1 MESSSQSQGS
11 PPAALPGRRHS
22 SATPEIVQA
31 SAASDRSPSRQS
43 NPSPSPRR
51 IPARPDLLRPQT
63 IRLRRLPSASI
74 PRLETIQSPVDGQQA
89 QDEEQWQS
97 NRRRSSSEPQ
107 RPSFNPADL
116 PQTTRAPM
124 NNMATVP
131 ESTVPE
137 LPPNPDGQENYEPVE
152 EQRPATANAPPRP
165 PGPGRFRR
173 MSTAALG
180 PFARNRGGGGAP
192 GQMSQLPPELE
203 YDPRIVDLLDVIDPE
218 VSTLT
223 SLTNVQNS
231 LFVPD
236 LGRLLNRSSVYQLSR
251 HPTRSGEAGQGEE
264 KVGLAS
270 IPQEPP
276 ISRQTTAATA
286 EPLQTAERPQLDRTF
301 SITSALSENRHA
313 VLPHGL
319 SLEGWSEDEKRE
331 LDDHVRHMLHSRR
344 SRIKRSL
351 KGFGKY
357 VSTPLGFLVTLY
369 ATLITLFGLAW
380 VLFLIGW
387 VYVGNKQLYVINV
400 IDNVLVALFAIVGD
414 GLAPFRV
421 VDTYH
426 MIFIAHYHHLTWKLR
441 KKKHLPKLE
450 NKNDLP
456 EQTVNETDVEA
467 GRLEKEEL
475 SVLTE
480 KQQKKL
486 EHHEAKFCK
495 SHTFY
500 KPHETETHYAFP
512 VRLLIAVVV
521 LLDFHSI
528 FQIALGACTWGIDYR
543 TRPQALTATI
553 LSCSITVNISAGIVI
568 SIGDRKSRKKDVIE
582 RMFRQELTE
591 EAIKKM
597 EKKQEKQEER
607 MRAIEEDPEGEH
619 DARKGRMSLDVFRK
633 SLDVTR
639 SRKSMDK
646 RRSRRPGSSSSGS
659 GSGEGSFSLKSPVR
673 ETPEDTTQESDKDK
687 KKGLLAETS
696 EQPHASSSR
705 SSMPQTGIAGSSS
718 SG

>member
-1 MESSSQSQGS
+1 MDSSHQSPGP
-11 PPAALPGRRHS
+11 PPASPPGRRHS
-22 SATPEIVQA
+22 SASPEIVHA

-43 NPSPSPRR
+43 NQSPRR
-51 IPARPDLLRPQT
+51 IPIRPDLIRPQT
-63 IRLRRLPSASI
+63 IRLRRLPSSSI
-74 PRLETIQSPVDGQQA
+74 PRLETIQSPVDAQPPQDDDRWQA
-89 QDEEQWQS
+89 

-107 RPSFNPADL
+107 RPPFNPADL
-116 PQTTRAPM
+116 AQTQTPM
-124 NNMATVP
+124 NNMP
-131 ESTVPE
+131 SVPE
-137 LPPNPDGQENYEPVE
+137 LPPNTAVE
-152 EQRPATANAPPRP
+152 DYGPATVNAP

-180 PFARNRGGGGAP
+180 GFGRNRTT
-192 GQMSQLPPELE
+192 GQMSQVPPELE
-203 YDPRIVDLLDVIDPE
+203 YDSRIVDLLDVIDPE

-236 LGRLLNRSSVYQLSR
+236 LGRLVNRSSAYQLSR
-251 HPTRSGEAGQGEE
+251 RPTRIDEPASGEE
-264 KVGLAS
+264 KVGLAAL
-270 IPQEPP
+270 P
-276 ISRQTTAATA
+276 A
-286 EPLQTAERPQLDRTF
+286 EPMSRHSIAISVQTQAAERPQLDRTF
-301 SITSALSENRHA
+301 SITSALSETRHA

-387 VYVGNKQLYVINV
+387 IYVGNRQLYIINV

-421 VDTYH
+421 IDTYH
-426 MIFIAHYHHLTWKLR
+426 MIYIAHYHRLTWRIR
-441 KKKHLPKLE
+441 KKKRLPQLE
-450 NKNDLP
+450 NENDLP
-456 EQTVNETDVEA
+456 EKTANDEDIEN
-467 GRLEKEEL
+467 GRIEKEEL

-480 KQQKKL
+480 KQQRTL
-486 EHHEAKFCK
+486 EHHQRKFCK

-500 KPHETETHYAFP
+500 KPHETETHFAFP
-512 VRLLIAVVV
+512 LRLLIAVVV
-521 LLDFHSI
+521 LLDMHSC
-528 FQIALGACTWGIDYR
+528 FQIALGACTWGIDYK

-553 LSCSITVNISAGIVI
+553 LSCSITVNITAGILI
-568 SIGDRKSRKKDVIE
+568 SVGDRMSRKKDVIE
-582 RMFRQELTE
+582 RMSRQELTE

-597 EKKQEKQEER
+597 EKRQEKHEDR
-607 MRAIEEDPEGEH
+607 MRAIDEDPEGER
-619 DARKGRMSLDVFRK
+619 DARKGRISLDVLRK

-639 SRKSMDK
+639 TRKSLDK
-646 RRSRRPGSSSSGS
+646 RRALRTESSSSGS
-659 GSGEGSFSLKSPVR
+659 ASGEGSFSLKSPTR
-673 ETPEDTTQESDKDK
+673 ETPEETEENGKDK
-687 KKGLLAETS
+687 KNK
-696 EQPHASSSR
+696 EQPQASSSR
-705 SSMPQTGIAGSSS
+705 SSMPLTRKAGSSS
-718 SG
+718 E